1 MPAESHSGRTH
12 GALALVLIGGL
23 SGILYQ
29 WHQADAARREAVAN
43 AAQARQVLSE
53 LIQSSPVTPMIDD
66 FPQPPSIEPLLK
78 AAEHCRELLQN
89 NPEDTE
95 LRIALTNVY
104 GRLGTRYFSLGQS
117 AEEATAFVRASQL
130 WESPSPRVAAH
141 PDFRYWLGT
150 TRYWRGGLAL
160 RQEESALGC
169 QWLLSADEI
178 WEQLGE
184 EQPDNLDVLAKAT
197 SVPQRL
203 AADNGH
209 EFTRGSVPAVPRSAE
224 SAIGA
229 TIPGI
234 LQQPGSAA
242 ESGAPQAPGLDLPRA
257 GQRP

>member
-1 MPAESHSGRTH
+1 M
-12 GALALVLIGGL
+12 
-23 SGILYQ
+23 
-29 WHQADAARREAVAN
+29 
-43 AAQARQVLSE
+43 SE
-53 LIQSSPVTPMIDD
+53 LIQSSPVTPLIDE

-89 NPEDTE
+89 NPEDIE

-104 GRLGTRYFSLGQS
+104 GRLGCATLAWANLPKRQQLSS
-117 AEEATAFVRASQL
+117 APCNCGNRHCLRWQPIRIFGIGWAQRATGG
-130 WESPSPRVAAH
+130 AAW
-141 PDFRYWLGT
+141 PYD
-150 TRYWRGGLAL
+150 
-160 RQEESALGC
+160 QEETAQGY

-178 WEQLGE
+178 WEQLAE

-197 SVPQRL
+197 WCRYDLQRIT
-203 AADNGH
+203 DI

-224 SAIGA
+224 NAIGA

-242 ESGAPQAPGLDLPRA
+242 ESGAPQAIGLDLPGA